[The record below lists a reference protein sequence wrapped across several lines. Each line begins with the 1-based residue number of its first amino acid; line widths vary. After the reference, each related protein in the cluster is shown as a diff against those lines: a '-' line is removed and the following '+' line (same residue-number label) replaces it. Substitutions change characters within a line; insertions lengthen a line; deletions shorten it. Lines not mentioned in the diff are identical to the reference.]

1 MKFSSEFGGVT
12 KTRTLHEEAQ
22 WDTEFAK
29 FVKGES
35 RQVVPGIN
43 SGHVPAAIFGQNW
56 SVPRKRSTDVRL
68 GQQDEVD
75 PTIA

>member
-1 MKFSSEFGGVT
+1 MKFSSEFGGVI
-12 KTRTLHEEAQ
+12 KTRTLHEEEQ

-43 SGHVPAAIFGQNW
+43 SGHVPAAISDRTGVCQEKDQPMLVWDN
-56 SVPRKRSTDVRL
+56 RTKLIQR
-68 GQQDEVD
+68 
-75 PTIA
+75 